1 MEKKVEKQIQGM
13 MENFLKGETVRSY
26 RSGTLKDA
34 RKEQELLK
42 QRPELLK
49 QQEDSQKK

>member
-1 MEKKVEKQIQGM
+1 MDKKKREITLESIMEKMFKS
-13 MENFLKGETVRSY
+13 NY

>member
-1 MEKKVEKQIQGM
+1 MTLESFLAKVVAD
-13 MENFLKGETVRSY
+13 LKEDKIH